1 MDSRGSLT
9 SPTLLGRLA
18 REPFDQ
24 AAWDEFVDRYA
35 GRIYAWCRRW
45 RLPAADA
52 EDVTQEVLVRLVRA
66 MRTFTYDPGRSFR
79 CWLKTVTQHAWSD
92 YRDARPADAPAGLLD
107 TVEARADLL
116 ERLREEFDQELLH
129 QAMERVR
136 WRVEPR
142 TWEAFRLMRVEG
154 LAGADVARRL
164 GMQAATVFVV
174 VGRVQKKIR
183 DEVRL
188 LEQGPQQ
195 PS

>member
-1 MDSRGSLT
+1 MEGRGSLT
-9 SPTLLGRLA
+9 SPTLLGRLG

-45 RLPAADA
+45 RLPPADA
-52 EDVTQEVLVRLVRA
+52 EDVTQEVLVRLVRK
-66 MRTFTYDPGRSFR
+66 MRTFTYDPARSFR
-79 CWLKTVTQHAWSD
+79 SWLKTVTQHAWSD
-92 YRDARPADAPAGLLD
+92 FRAARPPDSPAGLLD

-129 QAMERVR
+129 RAMERVR

-142 TWEAFRLMRVEG
+142 TWEAFQLMRVEG

-164 GMQAATVFVV
+164 GMQAASVFVV
-174 VGRVQKKIR
+174 VGRVQKKIQ

-188 LEQGPQQ
+188 LEQDP
-195 PS
+195 